1 MPSVLTITLN
11 PAVDK
16 SFTVE
21 RLEPDHKL
29 RCPNPQVDA
38 GGGGINVARGIKR
51 LGGDVNAFVVT
62 GGHNG
67 SRLREMLVTEGIE
80 TSGLEVS
87 GETRES
93 IMIIDSSVNRQYRII
108 AEGPNIKPDESEA
121 VLDAIRTIDP
131 FPSYVVAS
139 GSLPAGLPEDYYA
152 RIASLVKSKGSRFIL
167 DTGGMPLQKALS
179 AGLFLVKPNL
189 RELSMLSG
197 KEELQLDE
205 VDDAAMQLIRTGHCE
220 IVVVSLGAAGA
231 MYVNRHGYRHF
242 PAPQVKRKSTVGAG
256 DSMVAGMVWA
266 LQKGL
271 DADEMV
277 RYGIACGTAATLQPG
292 TQLFQ
297 VADVERLHRWLVRQ
311 S

>member
-1 MPSVLTITLN
+1 MPAVLTVTLN
-11 PAVDK
+11 PAIDK

-38 GGGGINVARGIKR
+38 GGGGINVARGIRR
-51 LGGDVNAFVVT
+51 LGGEVEAFIVT

-67 SRLREMLVTEGIE
+67 ARLLSMLSKEGIA
-80 TSGLEVS
+80 TSGVEVT

-93 IMIIDSSVNRQYRII
+93 IMVIDASVNRQYRII
-108 AEGPNIKPDESEA
+108 AEGPRIETLESLA
-121 VLDAIRTIDP
+121 ILDAIRSIDP
-131 FPSYVVAS
+131 FPELVVAS

-152 RIASLVKSKGSRFIL
+152 RLAALVKQRGGRFIL
-167 DTGGMPLQKALS
+167 DTSGVPLKHAVS
-179 AGLFLVKPNL
+179 EGLYMVKPNL
-189 RELSMLSG
+189 RELSLLSG
-197 KEELQLDE
+197 REELEMDE
-205 VDDAAMQLIRTGHCE
+205 VDDAAMELIETGHCE

-231 MYVNRHGYRHF
+231 MYVTSQGHRHF

-256 DSMVAGMVWA
+256 DSMVAGMTWA
-266 LQKGL
+266 LHKGL

-292 TQLFQ
+292 TQLFK
-297 VADVERLHRWLVRQ
+297 AEDVERLHRWLKAR